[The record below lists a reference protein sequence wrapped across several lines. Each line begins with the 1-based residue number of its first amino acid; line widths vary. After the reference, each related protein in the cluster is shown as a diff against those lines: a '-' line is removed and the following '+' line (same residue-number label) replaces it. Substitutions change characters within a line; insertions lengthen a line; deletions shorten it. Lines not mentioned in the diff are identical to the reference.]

1 MAKCLETE
9 KGFTTFLKEHS
20 AFNAIKNNIQI
31 NKDMKIR
38 NNDLSYKSID
48 IDIADGVS
56 IHLYKCE
63 YDELIKLLLPDM
75 EQEIKNA
82 YSLHQRAMEQRQQ
95 CWEMVKEI
103 RELFYECSDEE
114 FCIRKSLDE
123 IEESKLVEVL
133 EKYHKLLGF
142 V

>member
-1 MAKCLETE
+1 MVYVSLWKISSIFAVIVFGIMDMNCIT
-9 KGFTTFLKEHS
+9 HH
-20 AFNAIKNNIQI
+20 N

>member
-1 MAKCLETE
+1 
-9 KGFTTFLKEHS
+9 
-20 AFNAIKNNIQI
+20 
-31 NKDMKIR
+31 MKIR
-38 NNDLSYKSID
+38 NNDLSNRSID

-56 IHLYKCE
+56 IHLYRCE
-63 YDELIKLLLPDM
+63 YDELIKLLLPNM

-82 YSLHQRAMEQRQQ
+82 YSLQHRAMEQRKE
-95 CWEMVKEI
+95 CWNLVKEI

-114 FCIRKSLDE
+114 YCIRKSLDE
-123 IEESKLVEVL
+123 IEEKKVVEVL

>member
-1 MAKCLETE
+1 
-9 KGFTTFLKEHS
+9 
-20 AFNAIKNNIQI
+20 
-31 NKDMKIR
+31 MKIR
-38 NNDLSYKSID
+38 NNDLSERCID

-63 YDELIKLLLPDM
+63 YDELIKLLLPTM

-82 YSLHQRAMEQRQQ
+82 YSLQHKAMKQHQE
-95 CWEMVKEI
+95 CWEMVKDI

-123 IEESKLVEVL
+123 IEEKKIVEVL

-142 V
+142 I

>member
-1 MAKCLETE
+1 
-9 KGFTTFLKEHS
+9 
-20 AFNAIKNNIQI
+20 
-31 NKDMKIR
+31 MKIR

-133 EKYHKLLGF
+133 EKYHKLLTRVRDKDCVKNRVKRAKIVRF
-142 V
+142 TLC

>member
-1 MAKCLETE
+1 MRKNALVI
-9 KGFTTFLKEHS
+9 GLKELT
-20 AFNAIKNNIQI
+20 NNSI
-31 NKDMKIR
+31 DMKIR

>member
-1 MAKCLETE
+1 
-9 KGFTTFLKEHS
+9 
-20 AFNAIKNNIQI
+20 
-31 NKDMKIR
+31 MKIR
-38 NNDLSYKSID
+38 NNYLSDRCID

-82 YSLHQRAMEQRQQ
+82 YSLQHKAMEQRQE
-95 CWEMVKEI
+95 CWEMVNEI
-103 RELFYECSDEE
+103 RELFYEYPDEE

-123 IEESKLVEVL
+123 IEEKKVVEVL

>member
-1 MAKCLETE
+1 
-9 KGFTTFLKEHS
+9 
-20 AFNAIKNNIQI
+20 
-31 NKDMKIR
+31 MKIR
-38 NNDLSYKSID
+38 NNNLLDRSID

-56 IHLYKCE
+56 IHLYRCE

-82 YSLHQRAMEQRQQ
+82 YSLQHRAMEMRKE
-95 CWEMVKEI
+95 CWEITKEI
-103 RELFYECSDEE
+103 RELFYDCSDEE
-114 FCIRKSLDE
+114 YCIRKSVDE
-123 IEESKLVEVL
+123 VEEDKLVEVL

>member
-1 MAKCLETE
+1 METDR
-9 KGFTTFLKEHS
+9 LKS
-20 AFNAIKNNIQI
+20 SSRI
-31 NKDMKIR
+31 NRRKTKSSMKIR
-38 NNDLSYKSID
+38 NNNLLDRSID

-56 IHLYKCE
+56 IHLYRCE

-82 YSLHQRAMEQRQQ
+82 YSLQHRAMEMRKE
-95 CWEMVKEI
+95 CWEITKEI
-103 RELFYECSDEE
+103 RELLYDCSDEE
-114 FCIRKSLDE
+114 YCIRKSVDE
-123 IEESKLVEVL
+123 VEEDKLVEVL

>member
-1 MAKCLETE
+1 
-9 KGFTTFLKEHS
+9 
-20 AFNAIKNNIQI
+20 
-31 NKDMKIR
+31 MKIR
-38 NNDLSYKSID
+38 NNDLSDRRID

-56 IHLYKCE
+56 IHLYKYE

-82 YSLHQRAMEQRQQ
+82 YSLQHKAMKQRQEY
-95 CWEMVKEI
+95 WEMVKEI

-123 IEESKLVEVL
+123 IDESKLVEVL

>member
-1 MAKCLETE
+1 MILSNT
-9 KGFTTFLKEHS
+9 
-20 AFNAIKNNIQI
+20 NITM
-31 NKDMKIR
+31 NIR
-38 NNDLSYKSID
+38 NNDLSNKSID
-48 IDIADGVS
+48 IDISDGVS

-63 YDELIKLLLPDM
+63 YDELIRLLLPDM

-82 YSLHQRAMEQRQQ
+82 YSLQHRAMEQRQE
-95 CWEMVKEI
+95 CWEMTKEI
-103 RELFYECSDEE
+103 RELFYYCSDEE

>member
-1 MAKCLETE
+1 
-9 KGFTTFLKEHS
+9 
-20 AFNAIKNNIQI
+20 
-31 NKDMKIR
+31 MKIR
-38 NNDLSYKSID
+38 NNDLLNRSID

-63 YDELIKLLLPDM
+63 YDEFIKLLLPDM

-82 YSLHQRAMEQRQQ
+82 YALQHRAMENRQK

-103 RELFYECSDEE
+103 RELFYDCSDEG
-114 FCIRKSLDE
+114 FCVRKSLDE
-123 IEESKLVEVL
+123 IDEKKLVEVL

>member
-1 MAKCLETE
+1 
-9 KGFTTFLKEHS
+9 
-20 AFNAIKNNIQI
+20 
-31 NKDMKIR
+31 MKIR
-38 NNDLSYKSID
+38 NNNLSNRSID
-48 IDIADGVS
+48 IDIAEGVS

-63 YDELIKLLLPDM
+63 YDELVKLLLAEM

-82 YSLHQRAMEQRQQ
+82 CIIQHRAIKQRQE

-103 RELFYECSDEE
+103 RGLFYDCHDDEL
-114 FCIRKSLDE
+114 CIRKSLDE
-123 IEESKLVEVL
+123 IEENKLVEVL

>member
-1 MAKCLETE
+1 
-9 KGFTTFLKEHS
+9 
-20 AFNAIKNNIQI
+20 
-31 NKDMKIR
+31 MKIR

-48 IDIADGVS
+48 IDIADGGS

>member
-1 MAKCLETE
+1 
-9 KGFTTFLKEHS
+9 
-20 AFNAIKNNIQI
+20 
-31 NKDMKIR
+31 MKIR
-38 NNDLSYKSID
+38 NNDLFDRSID
-48 IDIADGVS
+48 IDIAEGVS

-82 YSLHQRAMEQRQQ
+82 YSLLHKAMKQRQE
-95 CWEMVKEI
+95 CWEMIKEV

-123 IEESKLVEVL
+123 IEENKIVGVL

-142 V
+142 I

>member
-1 MAKCLETE
+1 
-9 KGFTTFLKEHS
+9 
-20 AFNAIKNNIQI
+20 
-31 NKDMKIR
+31 MKIR
-38 NNDLSYKSID
+38 NNNLLDRSID
-48 IDIADGVS
+48 IDIAEGVS
-56 IHLYKCE
+56 IHLYRCE

-82 YSLHQRAMEQRQQ
+82 YSLQHKAMEQRME
-95 CWEMVKEI
+95 CWNLVKEI

-114 FCIRKSLDE
+114 YCIRKSLDE
-123 IEESKLVEVL
+123 IEDKKLVEVL

>member
-1 MAKCLETE
+1 
-9 KGFTTFLKEHS
+9 
-20 AFNAIKNNIQI
+20 
-31 NKDMKIR
+31 MKIR
-38 NNDLSYKSID
+38 NNDLSNRSID

-82 YSLHQRAMEQRQQ
+82 YSLQHRAMKQRQE

-103 RELFYECSDEE
+103 RELFYHYPDDEY
-114 FCIRKSLDE
+114 CIRKSADE
-123 IEESKLVEVL
+123 IEEGKLVEVL
-133 EKYHKLLGF
+133 EKYSTLLGF

>member
-1 MAKCLETE
+1 MHEPLSRT
-9 KGFTTFLKEHS
+9 LRIRS
-20 AFNAIKNNIQI
+20 LIQI
-31 NKDMKIR
+31 KLEMKIR
-38 NNDLSYKSID
+38 NNDLSDRRID

-63 YDELIKLLLPDM
+63 YDELIRLLLPDM

-82 YSLHQRAMEQRQQ
+82 YSLQHKAMEQRQE

-123 IEESKLVEVL
+123 IEEQKVVEVL